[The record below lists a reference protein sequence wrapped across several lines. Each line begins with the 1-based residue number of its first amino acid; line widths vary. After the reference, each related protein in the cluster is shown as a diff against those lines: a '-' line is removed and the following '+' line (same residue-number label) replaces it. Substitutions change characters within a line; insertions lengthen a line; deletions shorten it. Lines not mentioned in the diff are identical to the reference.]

1 MAWTQA
7 QLDALKTAYAA
18 GIRSVTF
25 GDRTTVYQSQA
36 EMAEA
41 ISRIEAELA
50 RTATTP
56 RPRQFKGYSGKGF

>member
-1 MAWTQA
+1 MAFTQA
-7 QLDALKTAYAA
+7 QLDALKTAYAQ

-41 ISRIEAELA
+41 IARIETEIA
-50 RTATTP
+50 RSTVPA
-56 RPRQFKGYSGKGF
+56 RPRQWVGWSGKGF

>member
-1 MAWTQA
+1 MAWTQT
-7 QLDALKTAYAA
+7 QLDALKTAYAL
-18 GIRSVTF
+18 GIRSVSF
-25 GDRTTVYQSQA
+25 GDRTTTYQSQA